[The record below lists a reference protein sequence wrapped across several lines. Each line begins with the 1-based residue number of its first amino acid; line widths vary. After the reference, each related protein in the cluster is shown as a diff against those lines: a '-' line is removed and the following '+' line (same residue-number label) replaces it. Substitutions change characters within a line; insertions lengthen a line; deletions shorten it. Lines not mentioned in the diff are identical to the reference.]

1 MPTMTSQVIKFADT
15 QKSRY
20 FENATLLFCKIKNKL
35 LLHIKGYIMAKIF
48 LLWTRKSG
56 KYKQTI
62 WLTSSTEAESNL
74 PALEKQMQH
83 VDYVLDISVKL
94 NGRDYKRVNSLLK
107 INFFIS
113 VFNGLWSSIYFT
125 NMKTNCLMW

>member
-35 LLHIKGYIMAKIF
+35 LLHIKGYIMAK
-48 LLWTRKSG
+48 K
-56 KYKQTI
+56 
-62 WLTSSTEAESNL
+62 
-74 PALEKQMQH
+74 H

-113 VFNGLWSSIYFT
+113 VFNGL
-125 NMKTNCLMW
+125 